1 MSVIFKTLSLFFLFV
16 SFSLNATTILIDP
29 GHGGEEDGAVGTL
42 KETTIKEKDLTLEI
56 SKKIYDRLQN
66 RGHRVFLTRSMDRTV
81 TLQERANIAEKIK
94 ADLFIS
100 VHINSSPDMR
110 AKGFETFYLDN
121 HDDIAIKKVEK
132 AENINPGTADG
143 IQQILIDLA
152 VEQTVKT
159 SKPLAFTIH
168 AETKKSLKG
177 KHALLSRGV
186 KPALFYVLALSKR
199 PGVLLEVGFITNSD
213 DLKKMLDPKF
223 QDVYADAVVRGIN
236 LYIKTKKRAK

>member
-1 MSVIFKTLSLFFLFV
+1 MSNLFKTLFIYFAISCI
-16 SFSLNATTILIDP
+16 SIHATTILIDP
-29 GHGGEEDGAVGTL
+29 GHGGEEDGAVGSFNNQ
-42 KETTIKEKDLTLEI
+42 TIKEKDLTLEI
-56 SKKIYDRLQN
+56 SKKIYDRLQSK
-66 RGHRVFLTRSMDRTV
+66 GHRVFLTRSMDRTV

-100 VHINSSPDMR
+100 VHINSSADVR

-132 AENINPGTADG
+132 AENINPGTADA

-168 AETKKSLKG
+168 AEKKKSLKG
-177 KHALLSRGV
+177 RNSILSRGV

-199 PGVLLEVGFITNSD
+199 PGVLLEVGFITNPE
-213 DLKKMLDPKF
+213 DLKKMIDPKF
-223 QDVYADAVVRGIN
+223 QDIYADAVVRGIN
-236 LYIKTKKRAK
+236 LYIKTKKRVK

>member
-1 MSVIFKTLSLFFLFV
+1 MSKFVKFSSIFLFLVNV
-16 SFSLNATTILIDP
+16 SIHATTILIDP
-29 GHGGEEDGAVGTL
+29 GHGGEEDGAVGKF
-42 KETTIKEKDLTLEI
+42 KENTIKEKDLTLEF
-56 SKKIYDRLQN
+56 SKKIYDRLQSL
-66 RGHRVFLTRSMDRTV
+66 GHRVFLTRSLDRTV

-100 VHINSSPDMR
+100 VHINSSPDYR

-132 AENINPGTADG
+132 AENINPGTTDG

-159 SKPLAFTIH
+159 SKPLAYSIH
-168 AETKKSLKG
+168 AEKMKLLKG
-177 KHALLSRGV
+177 SHALVSRGV

-199 PGVLLEVGFITNSD
+199 PGVLLEVGFITNQD
-213 DLKKMLDPKF
+213 DLKKMLDPRF
-223 QDVYADAVVRGIN
+223 QDIYASAIVRGIN
-236 LYIKTKKRAK
+236 QYLKSKKRVK

>member
-1 MSVIFKTLSLFFLFV
+1 MSVLIKALIIIFSTLSC
-16 SFSLNATTILIDP
+16 SFATTILIDP
-29 GHGGEEDGAVGTL
+29 GHGGDEDGAVGAY
-42 KETTIKEKDLTLEI
+42 KESTIKEKDLTLEI
-56 SKKIYDRLQN
+56 SKKIYNRLQSK
-66 RGHRVFLTRSMDRTV
+66 GYRVFLTRSMDRTV

-100 VHINSSPDMR
+100 VHINSSQDSR

-132 AENINPGTADG
+132 AENINSGTADG

-159 SKPLAFTIH
+159 SKPLAFKIH
-168 AETKKSLKG
+168 TEKG
-177 KHALLSRGV
+177 KTLRGKYTLPNRGV

-199 PGVLLEVGFITNSD
+199 PGVLLEVGFITNQE

-223 QDVYADAVVRGIN
+223 QEMYADAVVRGVN
-236 LYIKTKKRAK
+236 AYIKTKKRAK